1 MADSVQIDASEVHA
15 FAAELGRVAGKALP
29 GLDAVLKK
37 GAQQIKDDLVADAK
51 GSRHFKQI
59 APTISYDREAGIGRI
74 GYEIGPDK
82 DRGGAAKLANIAYFG
97 GARGGGGTLDLDG
110 PLRAEEPRLM
120 SALDDYLGGL
130 L

>member
-1 MADSVQIDASEVHA
+1 ASPRRTGGPSRRRSGCSSTRTHPREADMADSVHIDTSEVRA

-51 GSRHFKQI
+51 GSRHFRQI
-59 APTISYDREAGIGRI
+59 APTISYDRDAGIGRV

-82 DRGGAAKLANIAYFG
+82 DRGGAA
-97 GARGGGGTLDLDG
+97 
-110 PLRAEEPRLM
+110 RL
-120 SALDDYLGGL
+120 GN
-130 L
+130 